1 MLRKWMMTVC
11 LLLCIGMTYAQIG
24 GDNTYEFLTLSPS
37 ARTTALGGNLIT
49 VLDDDLTLA
58 YQNPA
63 LLNSDMHRQVALN
76 QSVHFAGISHGYL
89 AYGHHFE
96 KQGFTA
102 HGGVQYIHYGQF
114 QAANVQGVQ
123 QGTFRASEYALNV
136 GASYQTGER
145 LRFGANIRSIFSYLE
160 SYSST
165 GLAADVAA
173 NYLDTAKRFSFSI
186 VFRNAGSQLS
196 TYNRDKNFEALPF
209 DLQIGFSKQLRYLP
223 FRFSVI
229 GHNLHRW
236 NIRYDDPDLEEE
248 TLLFSNTPE
257 PEAEPGTTFGDEV
270 DNFFRHLIFNGEL
283 LFGEREGFVLRFGYN
298 HLRRAEL
305 SARNLRSL
313 AGLSAGFGMK
323 IKRFRLNYG
332 FGSYH
337 IAGAAHHFGLSF
349 QW

>member
-1 MLRKWMMTVC
+1 MLQKWTTT
-11 LLLCIGMTYAQIG
+11 LLLTCTAFWGWAQIG

-49 VLDDDLTLA
+49 VMDSDLSLA

-63 LLNSDMHRQVALN
+63 LLNESMHRQVALN
-76 QSVHFAGISHGYL
+76 QSSHFAGIGQGYL

-96 KQGFTA
+96 KPGFTA
-102 HGGVQYIHYGQF
+102 QAGVQYIHYGQF
-114 QAANVQGVQ
+114 QATNAQGQQ
-123 QGTFRASEYALNV
+123 QGTFRASEYAVNL

-165 GLAADVAA
+165 GLAADLATH
-173 NYLDTAKRFSFSI
+173 YRDTAKQVGLSI
-186 VFRNAGSQLS
+186 VFRNIGSQLS
-196 TYNRDKNFEALPF
+196 TYNRDKNFEPLPF
-209 DLQIGFSKQLRYLP
+209 DLQIGFSKKLRYLP
-223 FRFSVI
+223 FRFSII

-248 TLLFSNTPE
+248 TLPFTNNNDPQ
-257 PEAEPGTTFGDEV
+257 AETGTTFGDQV

-283 LFGEREGFVLRFGYN
+283 LFGEQEGFVLRFGYN

-305 SARNLRSL
+305 SVRNLRSF
-313 AGLSAGFGMK
+313 AGLSLGFGMK
-323 IKRFRLNYG
+323 IKRFRFNYG